1 MVTFC
6 TFLLYATLLV
16 RIIFGPFTLFGVV
29 VYHYGQRVSMVTL
42 LIMLTFNRVIT
53 TLFIHDFQRMA
64 AVPENT
70 VMICMAV
77 VTLICTVAHILQEAA
92 VRDIH
97 GLEHFSR
104 LDIFYYL
111 GKVVSNNNIY
121 CLI

>member
-6 TFLLYATLLV
+6 TVLLYVTLLV

-29 VYHYGQRVSMVTL
+29 AYHYGQRVTIVSL

-70 VMICMAV
+70 VMIWMAV
-77 VTLICTVAHILQEAA
+77 VTMICTVAHVIQEAV
-92 VRDIH
+92 VRDSH
-97 GLEHFSR
+97 GLDHFAR
-104 LDIFYYL
+104 MDIFYYL
-111 GKVVSNNNIY
+111 GKVVSNYDIY
-121 CLI
+121 